1 MGPSRSFF
9 WLGFVIM
16 ASTPLLSS
24 SLSSSSSTSISPLSV
39 SGAGDGVTSITPRP
53 GDLSPHGLVVNLQSY
68 DSFGGATERMQA
80 GPCLQLSDGAALH
93 SPLLHNM
100 VSMAS
105 GSSLSGEQSFFMVP
119 PSEPSSES
127 ASASSTATSNS
138 SSSTTTDL
146 RESETEEE
154 SSIVGDESE
163 VIEIRRGMSVLKR
176 ECYVLRRD
184 ESGRSCYECK
194 VCGEKM
200 EGKKKHLLDFFKHY
214 EKRHR
219 EKFVGLDKSFF
230 EKISREAARFC
241 FKALKEV
248 GSEEVLKV
256 LEDLCQ
262 FGKASGTPKKKK
274 EKKVKEK
281 GEVAGKEKRK
291 EIRDGKEEVDFSK
304 EESEE
309 RVKVFRQVIG
319 SGLVKG
325 IVDVGK
331 MKMKMMEEGEE
342 DIGTT
347 IDGAVQITLSDG
359 DFEEEILDTLK

>member
-1 MGPSRSFF
+1 MF
-9 WLGFVIM
+9 
-16 ASTPLLSS
+16 T
-24 SLSSSSSTSISPLSV
+24 
-39 SGAGDGVTSITPRP
+39 GDGVTSGTPHP

-68 DSFGGATERMQA
+68 DSFQGVTERMQA
-80 GPCLQLSDGAALH
+80 GPCLQLSDGAAFH

-100 VSMAS
+100 VSIAI
-105 GSSLSGEQSFFMVP
+105 GSLYSGEQSVFNMP
-119 PSEPSSES
+119 PFESSSGS
-127 ASASSTATSNS
+127 ASASSTAAS
-138 SSSTTTDL
+138 SSSSSTTTTDL

-163 VIEIRRGMSVLKR
+163 VIEIRQGMSVLKR
-176 ECYVLRRD
+176 ECYVLRRE

-219 EKFVGLDKSFF
+219 EKFVRLDKSFF

-241 FKALKEV
+241 FKALKEE

-262 FGKASGTPKKKK
+262 FAKVGETPKKKK

-281 GEVAGKEKRK
+281 GDVEGKEKRK

-325 IVDVGK
+325 IVDVGR
-331 MKMKMMEEGEE
+331 MKMKMMEKGEE

-359 DFEEEILDTLK
+359 DFDEEILEVLK